1 MPLRSER
8 RTINLDK
15 VEPGMM
21 LQFIY
26 ENLKGESD
34 SYVVLVIDP
43 NRTNTRAREP
53 QLHAFIIED
62 MSDEELVSFITSFRT
77 SVNIG
82 DYENR
87 RKAIVEQLDSDDA
100 YSRFKSSKYAGGRP
114 YRTFNRS
121 KMRMVRQILSGEV
134 E

>member
-1 MPLRSER
+1 MALRSER

-15 VEPGMM
+15 IEPGMM
-21 LQFIY
+21 LQFLY
-26 ENLKGESD
+26 TNLNGESD

-43 NRTNTRAREP
+43 RRQNTHAREP

-62 MSDEELVSFITSFRT
+62 MSDEEVIEFITSFRT
-77 SVNIG
+77 TTNIG

-87 RKAIVEQLDSDDA
+87 RKAIVDKLNSDEA
-100 YSRFKSSKYAGGRP
+100 YSRFRSSRYAGGRP

-121 KMRMVRQILSGEV
+121 KMKMVRQILTGEL